1 MVSTVGGFQRLIFE
15 RGITEF
21 MGKDT
26 FFKRLGPDRYF
37 ETMAFM
43 AKDNDKFNDADVSKQ
58 VIFDSNWQ
66 LDDPDAEIEANEMHD
81 AVVKEISRD
90 LLSNKLRIELI

>member
-1 MVSTVGGFQRLIFE
+1 MVSTVGRFQGLIFE

-21 MGKDT
+21 MGEDT
-26 FFKRLGPDRYF
+26 FFKWLGPDRYF

-58 VIFDSNWQ
+58 VLFDSNWK
-66 LDDPDAEIEANEMHD
+66 LNDPDAEIEANEMHD
-81 AVVKEISRD
+81 AVVKEIARD
-90 LLSNKLRIELI
+90 LVNDRFRIESY